1 MLAQSPSGSVSRRR
15 SSRPRYHASGGRR
28 SGLKKKAPAK
38 LWTAREHRDDE
49 SPSTLL
55 RGRYQINE
63 SITRRRTRYV
73 FGVDLQSRNPV
84 KKRIAVIPY
93 WDLKTWEAH
102 IKIYQNCRGQYI
114 ASMCN
119 SWREP
124 AVDRKGE
131 EGTNPLAYI
140 VVDPGST
147 VTLASSIANAA
158 EIDSRHREA
167 LVDLAASMQY
177 LWSCGYRVTVPLACD
192 VVQSGR
198 KRDGS
203 SGQRKKWQLLRLC
216 SVCEREPT
224 ATQQLGQSSRKTA
237 QAWPKTVEI
246 ESPLF
251 CTPSAADLVMNTPA
265 SSLFEQLESG
275 AELHIGQLVLALFSL
290 HPALTGRGYRE
301 CREIIDQN
309 LLEEFTID
317 EYDRHFVNVLRS
329 ILEEQTTTPTKLK
342 RRMSKLA
349 SLLLQWS
356 SLAYEEAQTARPLP
370 RHLLH
375 LQTT

>member
-1 MLAQSPSGSVSRRR
+1 M
-15 SSRPRYHASGGRR
+15 
-28 SGLKKKAPAK
+28 
-38 LWTAREHRDDE
+38 
-49 SPSTLL
+49 
-55 RGRYQINE
+55 
-63 SITRRRTRYV
+63 
-73 FGVDLQSRNPV
+73 
-84 KKRIAVIPY
+84 
-93 WDLKTWEAH
+93 
-102 IKIYQNCRGQYI
+102 
-114 ASMCN
+114 
-119 SWREP
+119 
-124 AVDRKGE
+124 DRKGE

-158 EIDSRHREA
+158 EIDSRHLEA

-198 KRDGS
+198 KRGGS
-203 SGQRKKWQLLRLC
+203 SSQRKKWQLLRFC

-224 ATQQLGQSSRKTA
+224 ATEQLGQSSRKTA
-237 QAWPKTVEI
+237 QAWPKTVEM
-246 ESPLF
+246 ENPLF

-301 CREIIDQN
+301 CREITDQN

-329 ILEEQTTTPTKLK
+329 ILEEQTTTPV
-342 RRMSKLA
+342 A
-349 SLLLQWS
+349 SRLVS
-356 SLAYEEAQTARPLP
+356 TAVCEQCRSW
-370 RHLLH
+370 
-375 LQTT
+375 QS